1 ALEIKTAKWAT
12 GIDFRLA
19 RRTDGGE
26 VNSSVAGVSALTTV
40 IAGKTASEINVRIRN
55 NVKK

>member
-1 ALEIKTAKWAT
+1 EIKTAKWAT

-26 VNSSVAGVSALTTV
+26 VNSSVAGVPALTAV